1 MARRGV
7 TEKAPTCHRSIRFG
21 HGPRPYE
28 NEEAGA
34 PSGDEAGR
42 PVRGRGVSRYF
53 LKKMRVWRGGI
64 VTVGPFAVVPVTS
77 SSSAPPGRPLTVLSA
92 SERLMAT

>member
-1 MARRGV
+1 MARRDV
-7 TEKAPTCHRSIRFG
+7 TEKALTCHGSIRFG
-21 HGPRPYE
+21 HTLPTKHEGPARPR
-28 NEEAGA
+28 
-34 PSGDEAGR
+34 DEAGR
-42 PVRGRGVSRYF
+42 PVRVGSACYF